1 MENKNRAALDDD
13 ALKSTSGGYIY
24 STGRSYYSIGADG
37 HVIKESKDKS
47 EIEDYNDEH
56 NISNKEINW
65 RQMAQLQQGINP
77 FKKYYP
83 NKN

>member
-1 MENKNRAALDDD
+1 MESKNGMKLDNDE
-13 ALKSTSGGYIY
+13 LKSTSGGYTY
-24 STGRSYYSIGADG
+24 STGRSYYSVGADG

-47 EIEDYNDEH
+47 EIEYYNDEY
-56 NISNKEINW
+56 NICSKEINW